1 MKLDP
6 RIPEPIQPIIKD
18 YLRLTEQRLVGLIN
32 ASYVVG
38 SIALGEFNEYFSDL
52 DFVAVLS
59 QKATPIDLEYLH
71 TIHQLIERRYP
82 KCKMSGSYVHTSN
95 LGKLGYDLKQYPH
108 LIVLDLAE
116 FLKRWVFLTM
126 SSTFLTV
133 S

>member
-18 YLRLTEQRLVGLIN
+18 YLRLTEQRLLGLSN

-38 SIALGEFNEYFSDL
+38 SIALGELNEYFSDL
-52 DFVAVLS
+52 DFVTVLS
-59 QKATPIDLEYLH
+59 RKATPIDLGYPR
-71 TIHQLIERRYP
+71 TIYQLIERRYP
-82 KCKMSGSYVHTSN
+82 KWKMSGSYIQTSD

-116 FLKRWVFLTM
+116 
-126 SSTFLTV
+126 
-133 S
+133 